1 MPYVT
6 KNFFTKTEDEVT
18 LLEKKGIPESIPFS
32 VIFNDVC
39 TNRYYLPSIFLNSPS
54 MVL

>member
-18 LLEKKGIPESIPFS
+18 LLEKKEYQT
-32 VIFNDVC
+32 V
-39 TNRYYLPSIFLNSPS
+39 FLFQGYS
-54 MVL
+54 MMYVLIGTICQAFF